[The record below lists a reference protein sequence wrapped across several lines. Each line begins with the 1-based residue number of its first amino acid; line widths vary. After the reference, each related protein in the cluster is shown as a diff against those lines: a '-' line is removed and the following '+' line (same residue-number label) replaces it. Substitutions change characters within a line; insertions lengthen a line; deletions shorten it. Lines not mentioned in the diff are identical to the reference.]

1 MGQQV
6 AVDTTSG
13 GNAINIT
20 IIESGIGIASGN
32 GNAGG
37 DIQLLEVV
45 SVLQVAAA
53 IQLGAAHVVPH
64 ARRQDGSA
72 GFARLA
78 GRFGFLV
85 LLEGGLVNVLRHA
98 RRSGEVGGL
107 LPCLAILW

>member
-1 MGQQV
+1 M

-20 IIESGIGIASGN
+20 VIESGIGIASGN

-53 IQLGAAHVVPH
+53 IQLVVDFHDFGVWMPAA
-64 ARRQDGSA
+64 
-72 GFARLA
+72 
-78 GRFGFLV
+78 
-85 LLEGGLVNVLRHA
+85 LRYD
-98 RRSGEVGGL
+98 L
-107 LPCLAILW
+107 LPL

>member
-20 IIESGIGIASGN
+20 VIESGIGIVRGN

-53 IQLGAAHVVPH
+53 IQLGAAFVLPLPVMVIT
-64 ARRQDGSA
+64 RDRTTSIITIGSMD
-72 GFARLA
+72 
-78 GRFGFLV
+78 FGV
-85 LLEGGLVNVLRHA
+85 
-98 RRSGEVGGL
+98 
-107 LPCLAILW
+107 

>member
-37 DIQLLEVV
+37 ESSD
-45 SVLQVAAA
+45 
-53 IQLGAAHVVPH
+53 
-64 ARRQDGSA
+64 
-72 GFARLA
+72 
-78 GRFGFLV
+78 
-85 LLEGGLVNVLRHA
+85 
-98 RRSGEVGGL
+98 L
-107 LPCLAILW
+107 LPL